1 MNNEYTVTNKS
12 TGKSITLD
20 AIDEEIA
27 LVTVFILEDE
37 AGEQSHLPSW
47 YRKKMVVIDIS
58 LTQYFLILGEWSIKV
73 EKKNG

>member
-1 MNNEYTVTNKS
+1 VNSKYTVSNKS

-20 AIDEEIA
+20 AINEEIA
-27 LVTVFILEDE
+27 LGTVFILEEE
-37 AGEQSHLPSW
+37 AGEQNHLPSW
-47 YRKKMVVIDIS
+47 YRKKMVIIDIS